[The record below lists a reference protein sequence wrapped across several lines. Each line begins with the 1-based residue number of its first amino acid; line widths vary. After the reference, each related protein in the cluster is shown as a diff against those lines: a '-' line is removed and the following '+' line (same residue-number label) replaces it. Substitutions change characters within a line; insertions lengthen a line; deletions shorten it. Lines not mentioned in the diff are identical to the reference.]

1 MQQLTDQE
9 KKELLIRFTEVSLAA
24 LIRAHCPSDSVAVK
38 AGRIAYQ
45 AIREIELVQE
55 HKK

>member
-1 MQQLTDQE
+1 MQQFTDQE

-24 LIRAHCPSDSVAVK
+24 LIRAHCPTDGVAVK

-55 HKK
+55 YKK